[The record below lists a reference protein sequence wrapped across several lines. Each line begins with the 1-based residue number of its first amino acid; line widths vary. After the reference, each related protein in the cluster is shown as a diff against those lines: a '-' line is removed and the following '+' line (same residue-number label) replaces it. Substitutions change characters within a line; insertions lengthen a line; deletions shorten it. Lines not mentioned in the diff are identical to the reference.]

1 MAVSP
6 ETETRKVEM
15 SAGTAPDAYRS
26 VSLQDR
32 VIVVTGGGGGIGSSA
47 AQLFAQRGAA
57 VIVADKNGAAAK
69 EVADAISAAGGRAT
83 SIETDVSVEA
93 DVEAM
98 VAHAVSTFGTLD
110 GAFNNAG
117 IGSRGG
123 ALTDYPLND
132 WQNTLAI
139 NLTGMFLCIKHE
151 VRQML
156 ISGRGAI
163 VNTGSISSV
172 IGLPGNYDYDATKH
186 AVLGLTRTSALDY
199 SRKGIRINAVLPAA
213 IDTALMRKHIGT
225 RQDLA
230 DAMAA
235 SHPIGRYG
243 EPIEVAEAA
252 AWLLSDAASFVTGAG
267 IPVDGG
273 YTAA

>member
-1 MAVSP
+1 MDNGNIVAESGVP
-6 ETETRKVEM
+6 E
-15 SAGTAPDAYRS
+15 AYRTL
-26 VSLQDR
+26 SLRHR
-32 VIVVTGGGGGIGSSA
+32 VIIVTGGGGGIGGSA
-47 AQLFAQRGAA
+47 AKLFAARGAS
-57 VIVADKNGAAAK
+57 VIVSDKNGAAAK
-69 EVADAISAAGGRAT
+69 DIADAIIARGGEAA

-98 VAHAVSTFGTLD
+98 VALAVSTFGKLD

-117 IGSRGG
+117 IGSGGG
-123 ALTDYPLND
+123 ALTDYALDD
-132 WQNTLAI
+132 WRRTFSVNI
-139 NLTGMFLCIKHE
+139 DGMFLCLKHE
-151 VRQML
+151 VRAML
-156 ISGRGAI
+156 EAGGGAI

-199 SRKGIRINAVLPAA
+199 SRRGVRINAVLPAA

-225 RQDLA
+225 REDLA
-230 DAMAA
+230 AAMAA

-243 EPIEVAEAA
+243 EAIEVAEAA

-267 IPVDGG
+267 IAVDGG

>member
-1 MAVSP
+1 
-6 ETETRKVEM
+6 M
-15 SAGTAPDAYRS
+15 S
-26 VSLQDR
+26 LEDR
-32 VIVVTGGGGGIGSSA
+32 VIVVTGGGGGIGGSA
-47 AQLFAQRGAA
+47 AKLFAQRGAA
-57 VIVADKNGAAAK
+57 VVVSDRNGAAAR
-69 EVADAISAAGGRAT
+69 EIADAITASGGRAT
-83 SIETDVSVEA
+83 SIRTDVSVEA

-98 VAHAVSTFGTLD
+98 VAHAVSTFGKLD

-117 IGSRGG
+117 IGSKGG
-123 ALTDYPLND
+123 ALTDYALED
-132 WQNTLAI
+132 WQNTLSVNI
-139 NLTGMFLCIKHE
+139 TGMFLCIKHE

-156 ISGRGAI
+156 AAGRGAI

-213 IDTALMRKHIGT
+213 IDTALMRKHIGA
-225 RQDLA
+225 REDLA
-230 DAMAA
+230 AAMAA

-252 AWLLSDAASFVTGAG
+252 AWLLSDAASFVTGAAL
-267 IPVDGG
+267 PVDGG

>member
-1 MAVSP
+1 MDSGNEPAESGIP
-6 ETETRKVEM
+6 E
-15 SAGTAPDAYRS
+15 AYRS
-26 VSLQDR
+26 LSLRDR
-32 VIVVTGGGGGIGSSA
+32 VIVVTGGGGGIGGSA
-47 AQLFAQRGAA
+47 AKLFAARGAA
-57 VIVADKNGAAAK
+57 VVVSDKIGAAAK
-69 EVADAISAAGGRAT
+69 EVADAIIASGGQAT

-98 VAHAVSTFGTLD
+98 IALAVSTFGKLD

-117 IGSRGG
+117 IGSKGG
-123 ALTDYPLND
+123 ALTDYALDD
-132 WQNTLAI
+132 WRNTFSVNI
-139 NLTGMFLCIKHE
+139 NGMFLCLKHE
-151 VRQML
+151 VRAML
-156 ISGRGAI
+156 EAGRGAI

-199 SRKGIRINAVLPAA
+199 SRRGIRINAVLPAA

-225 RQDLA
+225 REDLA
-230 DAMAA
+230 AAMAA

-243 EPIEVAEAA
+243 EAIEVAEAA

-267 IPVDGG
+267 IAVDGG

>member
-1 MAVSP
+1 M
-6 ETETRKVEM
+6 TT
-15 SAGTAPDAYRS
+15 PDAYRS
-26 VSLQDR
+26 VSLEGR
-32 VIVVTGGGGGIGSSA
+32 VIVVTGGGGGIGSSGA
-47 AQLFAQRGAA
+47 KLFAQRGAA
-57 VIVADKNGAAAK
+57 IVVADRNGAAAK
-69 EVADAISAAGGRAT
+69 EVAETIVASGGRAS
-83 SIETDVSVEA
+83 SIETDVSKEA

-98 VAHAVSTFGTLD
+98 VAHTVSTFGTLD

-117 IGSRGG
+117 IGSKGG
-123 ALTDYPLND
+123 LLTDYALED
-132 WQNTLAI
+132 WQHTLAI

-151 VRQML
+151 VRHML
-156 ISGRGAI
+156 VAGRGAI

-172 IGLPGNYDYDATKH
+172 IGLPSNYDYDATKH
-186 AVLGLTRTSALDY
+186 GVLGLTRTSALDY

-213 IDTALMRKHIGT
+213 IDTALMRKHIGM

-252 AWLLSDAASFVTGAG
+252 AWLLSDAASFITGAG